1 MTMPRLTP
9 QSWHEAGYHVTGLR
23 CWTGQQC
30 HQTCHPIEH
39 LWYHLKERLA
49 TYEVIP
55 SNLKELWERVQ
66 NELDKITSYTC
77 RELTDSMPARI
88 AEVIQ
93 RRGGYTSY

>member
-1 MTMPRLTP
+1 MSLD
-9 QSWHEAGYHVTGLR
+9 LN
-23 CWTGQQC
+23 
-30 HQTCHPIEH
+30 PIEH

-49 TYEVIP
+49 TYEAIP

-66 NELDKITSYTC
+66 NELDKITSDTC
-77 RELTDSMPARI
+77 RELIASMPARI